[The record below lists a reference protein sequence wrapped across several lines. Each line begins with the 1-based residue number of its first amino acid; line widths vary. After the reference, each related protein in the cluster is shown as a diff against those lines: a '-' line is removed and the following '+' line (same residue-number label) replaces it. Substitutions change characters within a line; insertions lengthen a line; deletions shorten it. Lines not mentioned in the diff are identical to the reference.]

1 MNKKEAIAYAQ
12 VTLDYMQSSKYTGEI
27 NPVTLGIE
35 MKQCFKLYPR
45 NLIESIANAQSWARN
60 KLEQDKSECDTDAK

>member
-27 NPVTLGIE
+27 NPITLGIE
-35 MKQCFKLYPR
+35 MKQCFKLYPK
-45 NLIESIANAQSWARN
+45 NIIQNIASSQDWARN
-60 KLEQDKSECDTDAK
+60 KLEQAKSECDTDAK